1 MPDWQWVIST
11 VLKTNQYSVTD
22 KIKLRTEF
30 EQGDINGSG

>member
-1 MPDWQWVIST
+1 MT
-11 VLKTNQYSVTD
+11 VSYKYCNKTNQYSVTD